1 MDRGIGGEADASL
14 SISISMT
21 FTNKFTKQH
30 SIMYNGSQAGG
41 VRKLTIS
48 WVKRVKA
55 AVSDVY
61 YGLSFRQRI
70 GIAFLLLIALA
81 IGIVGT
87 ASYLIAS
94 KELQRNAFASSRE
107 SVSKTTQLLDDKLY
121 SVSKS
126 VRSIMLSDSFNLLMQ
141 DVQGNHISNYY
152 VHLSEMQYQ
161 FSQAMFNEPLIES
174 ILVATPIGDFYPL
187 SQRRSPNLS
196 FYESNLYYLA
206 KDNNAGLWLRGHTD
220 LFFTGESRVLSFV
233 TKGTQD
239 YFSNTNVYFIVN
251 ISESGLIGMM
261 NKGSSQKEGSY
272 FIVDSTGNEVM
283 RTSWSAQHNMRRDE
297 PFLRNVTVEG
307 QGSFFHSFGET
318 EYLVNY
324 SRSSTVNDWLLFGI
338 QSRDKLLAQMKDVQQ
353 ATIYLML
360 LFLLAAWFVS
370 SKLTGLL
377 VRPLYRLQRLMREV
391 EDNRLTVR
399 FESKS
404 RDEVAQVGFQFNRM
418 LDEIN
423 RLLRDVRA
431 SEAGKREAEMRALTA
446 QMEPHFLYNTLNT
459 IYCKSEMGENEEVN
473 KMIMALSTMFQLGLS
488 GGKDWNT
495 LEDELTH
502 VEQYCA
508 IQGMCYEDLFRY
520 EVHVADPELLAYY
533 VPKIILQPI
542 VENSIQ
548 HGFRDRRAGGRIH
561 LDVCQEGGK
570 LLHIVIRDNGS
581 GTDPQLVAE
590 SMKTPGGSPS
600 GKGFALYNITN
611 RLSLYY
617 GDEARMEL
625 CSPAA
630 GGTRTDL
637 WIPMRRGEIQWHG

>member
-1 MDRGIGGEADASL
+1 VK
-14 SISISMT
+14 
-21 FTNKFTKQH
+21 N
-30 SIMYNGSQAGG
+30 
-41 VRKLTIS
+41 LTIS
-48 WVKRVKA
+48 WVKHVKTSVA
-55 AVSDVY
+55 DRY
-61 YGLSFRQRI
+61 DGFSFRQRI
-70 GIAFLLLIALA
+70 SIAFLLLIALA

-87 ASYLIAS
+87 TSYLIAS
-94 KELQRNAFASSRE
+94 KELQRNAFVSSRE

-126 VRSIMLSDSFNLLMQ
+126 VRSIMLSDSYNLLMQ
-141 DVQGNHISNYY
+141 DVQSNNIANYY

-174 ILVATPIGDFYPL
+174 ILIATPIGDFYHL
-187 SQRRSPNLS
+187 SQRRSPNRS

-206 KDNNAGLWLRGHTD
+206 KDNTGGLWLRGHTD
-220 LFFTGESRVLSFV
+220 VFFTGESRVLSFV

-239 YFSNTNVYFIVN
+239 NLSNTNVYFIVN
-251 ISESGLIGMM
+251 VSESGLISMM
-261 NKGSSQKEGSY
+261 NQGSSQKEGSY

-283 RTSWSAQHNMRRDE
+283 RTSWSAEHNMRKDE
-297 PFLRNVTVEG
+297 PFLRNVTDDT
-307 QGSFFHSFGET
+307 QGAFFHNFDKT

-324 SRSSTVNDWLLFGI
+324 SRSSTVNYWLLFGI
-338 QSRDKLLAQMKDVQQ
+338 RSKDKLLEQMKDVQQ
-353 ATIYLML
+353 TTIYLML
-360 LFLLAAWFVS
+360 LFLAAAWFVS

-377 VRPLYRLQRLMREV
+377 VRPLHRLQRLMREV

-423 RLLRDVRA
+423 RLIQDVRT

-473 KMIMALSTMFQLGLS
+473 KMILALSTMFQLGLS
-488 GGKDWNT
+488 GGKVWNT

-508 IQGMCYEDLFRY
+508 IQSMCYEELFRY
-520 EVHVADPELLAYY
+520 EVHISDPQLLTYY
-533 VPKIILQPI
+533 VPKIVLQPI

-548 HGFRDRRAGGRIH
+548 HGFRDRRTGGEITVNVGQ
-561 LDVCQEGGK
+561 DGGK
-570 LLHIVIRDNGS
+570 LHIVIQDNGS
-581 GTDPQLVAE
+581 GIDPLLVNE
-590 SMKTPGGSPS
+590 RMKTLGESPS
-600 GKGFALYNITN
+600 GKGFALYNIAN

-625 CSPAA
+625 SSPAE